1 MLRGDR
7 PEDTVLTEYART
19 LSVAIQKNELRHDVI
34 CYRNVDLDLYSDLTD
49 GDIFKEKQFIS
60 TSVVKKAALDKKYKV
75 TIYAPKGS
83 KCAYIEKL
91 SKYPKQR
98 ELLLD
103 KDSLFKVISKKEN
116 EIELQ
121 VIV

>member
-7 PEDTVLTEYART
+7 SEDTVLTEYART

>member
-1 MLRGDR
+1 M
-7 PEDTVLTEYART
+7 
-19 LSVAIQKNELRHDVI
+19 
-34 CYRNVDLDLYSDLTD
+34 DLDLYSDLTD